1 MGKQNDVKNDIVFT
15 PKYFADF
22 MCDLAEI
29 DETSVVLDNACGAGA
44 LLSSAA
50 EKGARGVG
58 IEFDKYVF
66 QELTDNMKNA
76 DVKIYCGDGLKLNEE
91 QKNGVN
97 RVVINPPYSFPGKG
111 LIFADEASKGIKEG
125 KMIVLIPS
133 SGGLDEKW
141 TAEVLKN
148 NTLRASIECP
158 DIFKGFASVSTALYL
173 FDMGRPHQ
181 ADDEVIFIDF
191 KNDGYKRTARKGQKG
206 KITDSGNAEALYKE
220 VTEIIKNGK
229 EPELLKDKVIKETLE
244 EKKEWNFTNHRV
256 IDTVP
261 TIDDFKKTVSQYLD
275 WKCKVYLEQNLGT
288 DYMYLRCVANMGIDP
303 RKISNG
309 KIVGNDE
316 KEIG

>member
-29 DETSVVLDNACGAGA
+29 NETSVVLDNACGAGA
-44 LLSSAA
+44 LLSSAV
-50 EKGARGVG
+50 EKGASGVG
-58 IEFDKYVF
+58 IEFDGDVF
-66 QELTDNMKNA
+66 QELAENMKNA

-148 NTLRASIECP
+148 NTLRASIECA
-158 DIFKGFASVSTALYL
+158 DIFKGFASVNTAIYL

-191 KNDGYKRTARKGQKG
+191 KEDGYKRTARKGQKG
-206 KITDSGNAEALYKE
+206 KIVDSGNAEALYKE

-244 EKKEWNFTNHRV
+244 EKKEWNITNHRV
-256 IDTVP
+256 IDTTP
-261 TIDDFKKTVSQYLD
+261 TEEDFKAVVAQYLSWKVSQL
-275 WKCKVYLEQNLGT
+275 
-288 DYMYLRCVANMGIDP
+288 I
-303 RKISNG
+303 
-309 KIVGNDE
+309 
-316 KEIG
+316 KEGQAK

>member
-29 DETSVVLDNACGAGA
+29 NETSVVLDNACGAGA
-44 LLSSAA
+44 LLSSAV
-50 EKGARGVG
+50 EMGASGVG
-58 IEFDKYVF
+58 VEFDGDVF
-66 QELTDNMKNA
+66 QELAENMKNA

-97 RVVINPPYSFPGKG
+97 RVVINPPYSFPGNG

-133 SGGLDEKW
+133 SGGLDKKW

-148 NTLRASIECP
+148 NTLRASIECA
-158 DIFKGFASVSTALYL
+158 DIFKGFASVNTALYL

-191 KNDGYKRTARKGQKG
+191 KEDGYKRTARKGQKG

-256 IDTVP
+256 IDTTP
-261 TIDDFKKTVSQYLD
+261 TEEDFKRVVAQYLSWKVSQL
-275 WKCKVYLEQNLGT
+275 
-288 DYMYLRCVANMGIDP
+288 M
-303 RKISNG
+303 
-309 KIVGNDE
+309 
-316 KEIG
+316 KEGQAK

>member
-29 DETSVVLDNACGAGA
+29 NETSVVLDNACGAGA
-44 LLSSAA
+44 LLSSAV
-50 EKGARGVG
+50 EKGASGVG
-58 IEFDKYVF
+58 VEFDGDVF
-66 QELTDNMKNA
+66 QELAENMKNA

-111 LIFADEASKGIKEG
+111 LIFADEASKGLKEG

-133 SGGLDEKW
+133 SGGLDKKW

-148 NTLRASIECP
+148 NTLRASIECA
-158 DIFKGFASVSTALYL
+158 DIFKGFASVNTAIYL

-191 KNDGYKRTARKGQKG
+191 KEDGYKRTARKGQKG

-256 IDTVP
+256 IDTIP
-261 TIDDFKKTVSQYLD
+261 TEEDFKAVVAQYLS
-275 WKCKVYLEQNLGT
+275 W
-288 DYMYLRCVANMGIDP
+288 
-303 RKISNG
+303 KISQLM
-309 KIVGNDE
+309 
-316 KEIG
+316 KEGQAK